1 MFDHSVVIID
11 EAHNMVSRIVNKI
24 QKKRAKPSL
33 NKSTATILYEQ
44 LLTAVDVKIVLCR
57 GRPS

>member
-24 QKKRAKPSL
+24 PKIKGETLAQQVHRNHTLRA
-33 NKSTATILYEQ
+33 T
-44 LLTAVDVKIVLCR
+44 D
-57 GRPS
+57 GG